1 MKFIIK
7 AFWILVPVFALHCNV
22 LADGPFEEIMKKGF
36 KGSKTEPALLKKV
49 LGGSATE
56 AEKAKLKEYIS
67 KLASLKPEKGT
78 AESWKRK
85 TTALVKAM
93 EKDDLKALKEA
104 TNCKACHKAHK

>member
-7 AFWILVPVFALHCNV
+7 VFSILIPVLALNCNV

-49 LGGSATE
+49 LGGSATK

-78 AESWKRK
+78 TESWKGK
-85 TTALVKAM
+85 TTALIKAM